1 MEEDDWGLHAV
12 VRSYVSATNTTT
24 TTTTSTAFPADFSN
38 RTCFSTDG
46 GEQSGKLFSVSDP
59 FEARTAF
66 GDLHDLYKPF
76 FPKSHQ
82 PLLPSPVHTKPI
94 SSISSSFSVSV
105 DPNPTQSNQVLK
117 QQQPRQFHSG
127 PVNRTNTTTTHSAT
141 AISNTSRSKKRK
153 NQSKE
158 VRRVPA
164 DALYSDIWAWRK
176 YGQKPIKGSPYPRG
190 YYRCSSSKGCMARK
204 QVERDQSDPG
214 MFKVTYTAEHNH
226 PAPTHRNS
234 LAGSTR
240 QKPMT
245 NNETTTAI
253 TDKAS
258 TPKPAC
264 SSSPVLSMAQSQ
276 NSESREEK
284 DLMVDE
290 QDGEEEEFGVSDSS
304 LNDDFFAGLEEFSA
318 GVTSGDCFPDPFPSA
333 SFGHEWLSN
342 NAAAAAGS
350 I

>member
-12 VRSYVSATNTTT
+12 VRGYVSATNTTT
-24 TTTTSTAFPADFSN
+24 SNAFPADFSN
-38 RTCFSTDG
+38 QTCFTSFTIG
-46 GEQSGKLFSVSDP
+46 VGEQSGNLFSVSDP
-59 FEARTAF
+59 FEARNVF

-76 FPKSHQ
+76 YPKS
-82 PLLPSPVHTKPI
+82 LVPSPVQTKPV
-94 SSISSSFSVSV
+94 SSVSSSLNVSV
-105 DPNPTQSNQVLK
+105 DPIRLNQVQK
-117 QQQPRQFHSG
+117 QQPRQFHGGS
-127 PVNRTNTTTTHSAT
+127 VNRTNPTTTHSAT
-141 AISNTSRSKKRK
+141 ENCNASRSKKRK
-153 NQSKE
+153 YQSKE

-190 YYRCSSSKGCMARK
+190 YYKCSSSKGCMARK

-240 QKPMT
+240 QKPVAT
-245 NNETTTAI
+245 TETTTAI
-253 TDKAS
+253 ADKAS
-258 TPKPAC
+258 PSKPAS
-264 SSSPVLSMAQSQ
+264 SSSPVLSVTQSQ

-284 DLMVDE
+284 DLMLEDE
-290 QDGEEEEFGVSDSS
+290 NGEEEEFGVSDSA
-304 LNDDFFAGLEEFSA
+304 LDDNFFAGLEEFA
-318 GVTSGDCFPDPFPSA
+318 AVVGAGDCFTDPFPSV
-333 SFGHEWLSN
+333 SFGGHQWLTN
-342 NAAAAAGS
+342 NVAAAAGS